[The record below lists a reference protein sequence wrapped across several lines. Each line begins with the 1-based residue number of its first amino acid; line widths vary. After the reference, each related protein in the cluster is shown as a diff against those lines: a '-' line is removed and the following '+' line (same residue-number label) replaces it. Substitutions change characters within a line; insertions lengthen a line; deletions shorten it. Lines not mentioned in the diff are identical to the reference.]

1 MRARSETS
9 GIVRSATTDPKGR
22 FRMESLAPGAWTV
35 AAILPDGASSES
47 RTVVLRLQQSASLD
61 LTIGLGLAEKVTVR
75 ASPGLVDPQKVGKEM
90 RIGEAVADALP
101 IAGRVVTDVPLLDSS
116 VRQAAAADFYGER
129 GAVFV
134 VHGQSGRSNS
144 FLVDGLDNND
154 RVSGTSMNAFFSQL
168 VVEELVLNTSRYAA
182 EFGRASGGIF
192 NIVTRRGGNQ
202 ESGELFVQGAAASW
216 NDAGPFVS
224 SLPDPEGAPRT
235 GDRHQM
241 GFRLGGPILEDR
253 SFYFAAYE
261 RQREDRIVPYV
272 GVGRDGVAGGYTA
285 GPVEGDNLFLR
296 TDFNLTPR
304 QILMVRLSADSRKT
318 DALMVGGRTTPEAGF
333 RLEEDD
339 VQLAASLTS
348 VLSPSW
354 IHEARVLFSSSSF
367 DQYANSSRPGV
378 DRPSGTFGG
387 NNLNLQLRG
396 EDKIQV
402 VDNVTWSAGPH
413 TLKLGVDLART
424 RVDIRTRFNP
434 NGNFLYQTDAPFD
447 PGDCGVYAWQV
458 SVAIEDGTYPIIPCP
473 SWYPPGGDPADIGTY
488 PLFYQLIDGEPEAR
502 LYDTQLSAFAQD
514 SWRIGPKLLLDFG
527 LRYDRSSF
535 RLPESALVD
544 SPIPNGGAPVDGNN
558 FAPRV
563 GFTFAPRGDGSFVV
577 RGGGGVFYDKLSMG
591 FPAVSAITSGTKIGI
606 LPVQGL
612 TFEITEDVV
621 EEWGVDAIRELVQF
635 PEDLVMRFS
644 TGTRLDTPYTVQGSL
659 GAEWAL
665 GRNGSA
671 QIEATRAVGRKLPRM
686 RDLNPVTAVENC
698 AGPDPVNPDPLYRFT
713 CMPVHGTD
721 PETGSIAAIVT
732 DGRSEYTGVD
742 LAWRWRDEGFWYQA
756 TYTWS
761 RARDTGPD
769 PLKGGIYLP
778 SDYRDLDGEEG
789 PSDADR
795 RHRFVLSGE
804 SPLPWMGLRASGVIQ
819 WSSAA
824 PFNVTTGVDDNLDG
838 ILTDRPSGV
847 DRNTGEDTPLAI
859 VNELREA
866 ENVNRAL
873 RGQGPL
879 PPVTALS
886 APTFFQIDL
895 RVSKPFAFARGR
907 GRGDMFLQVFN
918 LLDRFNGGPVEGRVI
933 SPDFGRPIG
942 QIGPPRTL
950 ELGLRLGY

>member
-9 GIVRSATTDPKGR
+9 GIVRSAATDPEGR

-75 ASPGLVDPQKVGKEM
+75 ASPGLVDPQKVGTEM

-235 GDRHQM
+235 GDRYQT

-253 SFYFAAYE
+253 AFYFAAYE

-272 GVGRDGVAGGYTA
+272 GVGRDGVAGGYTV

-296 TDFNLTPR
+296 TDLNLTPR

-621 EEWGVDAIRELVQF
+621 EEWGVDTIRELVQF

-838 ILTDRPSGV
+838 ILTDRPPGV